1 MIQRAARMGRRFAG
15 GHFYKSPMPMEATSF
30 ANPPKY
36 CSERAAKLIKACEPA
51 KPKLPSTR
59 PKFSAEQIVSVD
71 SKLPSVWKGSGRY
84 SLKRTGEDYFKVRK
98 LVAVV
103 LCVVLL
109 YGVCCWKQKSNQSV
123 LVERTRRSMKNDE
136 MTCKSDTDWYR
147 FLFTT
152 SRNNDLASV
161 CAKLGITVGV
171 ACMFWE
177 IIFNYMVMV
186 PLTPTAFDA
195 I

>member
-1 MIQRAARMGRRFAG
+1 MGRRFAG

-84 SLKRTGEDYFKVRK
+84 SLKRTGEDYFK
-98 LVAVV
+98 
-103 LCVVLL
+103 
-109 YGVCCWKQKSNQSV
+109 KSNQSV